1 MIHLWRHQDN
11 PSEFLP
17 FILNVMHSIHYNFS
31 KVWANLIIRPVSS
44 TFFFCTDLNQTATKS
59 LMRPAFCINFITR
72 NTRLPQFWGC
82 FLLALTAARGDEE
95 IQRVSSCGWQS
106 CCQQLAGDEGLQCL
120 SHLQLLGPIKTL
132 LRCIKYIP
140 DIAFLCK
147 QTQAGREVMWWGV
160 GHETIF

>member
-1 MIHLWRHQDN
+1 MTAPGQSKWVFTFYPKCNALHPLQFQQGLSKFNNQTSIQHL
-11 PSEFLP
+11 
-17 FILNVMHSIHYNFS
+17 
-31 KVWANLIIRPVSS
+31 
-44 TFFFCTDLNQTATKS
+44 FFFCTDLNQTATKS